1 MAVAEKKASQ
11 KPRIALVLQ
20 GGGALGAYH
29 IGAYQALHE
38 AGLEPDFFA
47 GISIGAINACI
58 LAGNTPENRLSQL
71 DALWSDISRKNMSG
85 EYLQGDWRR
94 MYNKLSFMEAVTMG
108 QPNFWQPRFPSP
120 LLLNDMPPET
130 ASFCDT
136 SPMRATLQRLANFD
150 LINHQGAQ
158 LVLGAT
164 KVTTGELVFFDNHR
178 QTIGPEHVLA
188 SGSLPPGFPATEVE
202 GELYWDGGCVSNT
215 PLDAIFHSELD
226 GNTLV
231 FMIDLWDAH
240 GPAPRNMDSVAWRQK
255 QIQYASRTQQHIDSL
270 AKRHNHR
277 RAMHHVAQG
286 ASVDIS
292 AVSDDLNLS
301 AHNGNAHFDIVH
313 LVYHPSGEQ
322 IADSD
327 AEFSRPSIL
336 ERRNAGYADM
346 KHALAKSPWTQH
358 VKPAHFGTAVH
369 TIRGEEMQTLCPV

>member
-1 MAVAEKKASQ
+1 MV
-11 KPRIALVLQ
+11 
-20 GGGALGAYH
+20 GY
-29 IGAYQALHE
+29 
-38 AGLEPDFFA
+38 FA
-47 GISIGAINACI
+47 
-58 LAGNTPENRLSQL
+58 Q
-71 DALWSDISRKNMSG
+71 NMSG

-188 SGSLPPGFPATEVE
+188 SGSLPPGFPATEVD